1 MSATTSNFI
10 EGGEIDPFGSPTG
23 KPLTLAEQAAMEE
36 ARRRRRI
43 EETSRNTA
51 NINNRRGGYNEQRG
65 LDNQD
70 AVDASNSRVLKDR
83 LERTGTTA
91 PTRKSFGR
99 ALWEDPVT
107 LGVLT
112 GPLAVTG
119 AGLAVGGASA
129 LGFGAGSGTIAGG
142 GSAAAPIAVA
152 NEATGLATAGPGFS
166 AEAANAYN
174 AAAAGNAA
182 FSAGAASAPA
192 AGAAAGGA
200 GDAFSVGGALKEVA
214 PVLGAVAPMAI
225 DALAGGRTK
234 EESALLHKQE
244 QLAKEAKAR
253 MAQVQESRMNAL
265 GQQLLAMNPRNQM
278 MAKMYGPGAAFQ
290 PQEFAAMTQNPIPPP
305 EMPAE
310 LKALEGNT
318 KPLTPQQKAA
328 YAAFAQQKQQYEQGN
343 QQRSDQMMNGMA
355 PPGPGPAPLQAR
367 TPQAARKY

>member
-36 ARRRRRI
+36 ARRRRRV

-51 NINNRRGGYNEQRG
+51 NINNRPGGYADQRREEAASDHAAEVARFG
-65 LDNQD
+65 GQEAYDRHWREVKKRNVAEAGKNFWGRAADTVAEHPWLPLLPLAPLAGAAFAPA
-70 AVDASNSRVLKDR
+70 AVGA
-83 LERTGTTA
+83 GTLTA
-91 PTRKSFGR
+91 P
-99 ALWEDPVT
+99 A
-107 LGVLT
+107 
-112 GPLAVTG
+112 
-119 AGLAVGGASA
+119 
-129 LGFGAGSGTIAGG
+129 
-142 GSAAAPIAVA
+142 AAAPAITTGGAVT
-152 NEATGLATAGPGFS
+152 EATIAAPVATG
-166 AEAANAYN
+166 AATTATTAAP
-174 AAAAGNAA
+174 AAAAAESA
-182 FSAGAASAPA
+182 FT
-192 AGAAAGGA
+192 
-200 GDAFSVGGALKEVA
+200 VGGALKEVA

-290 PQEFAAMTQNPIPPP
+290 PQEMAAMTQNPIPPP

-310 LKALEGNT
+310 LKALAGNT
-318 KPLTPQQKAA
+318 KPLTPEQKAA

-355 PPGPGPAPLQAR
+355 PPGPGPAPLQHR